1 MTLEALKNAIARL
14 IIARAEAHGNEAE
27 QTRIN
32 AKLDKLY
39 NLKYTMLE
47 QASKAKRK

>member
-14 IIARAEAHGNEAE
+14 IVARREAHGNEAE
-27 QTRIN
+27 QARIN

-39 NLKYTMLE
+39 NLKYTLLE
-47 QASKAKRK
+47 QESQKK